1 MAVRIERSRVCDVC
15 GSDVS
20 VTRWRVGK
28 AGGRTASPDLCG
40 KHSKPLEEIMKLLP
54 RGKRGQATT
63 PAVLTDAQVRARV
76 KKFRADN
83 TRKTS

>member
-20 VTRWRVGK
+20 VTRWRCGK
-28 AGGRTASPDLCG
+28 AGGRVASPDLCS
-40 KHSKPLEEIMKLLP
+40 KHSKPFEDIMKLLP
-54 RGKRGQATT
+54 RGKRGQAET
-63 PAVLTDAQVRARV
+63 PPVLTDAQVRAKV
-76 KKFRADN
+76 KKFRAQQ